1 MPTQTTSVRTLD
13 RRAHRR
19 HRPRA
24 LAPVTVFVLPDFRSY
39 DAYVK
44 DLAAGGAGLRV
55 RGSPPAPGTRL
66 LVRFPGPGGDT
77 THTALAEVV
86 HSGGWEEGGYALVGC
101 RFLSQPAFNRIHE
114 SFLPGG

>member
-1 MPTQTTSVRTLD
+1 MLKQTTCVRTLD

-24 LAPVTVFVLPDFRSY
+24 LAPVTVLVLPALRSY

-44 DLAAGGAGLRV
+44 DLAEGGAGLRV
-55 RGSPPAPGTRL
+55 RGQPPAPGARL
-66 LVRFPGPGGDT
+66 LVRFPGPGGGT

-86 HSGGWEEGGYALVGC
+86 HSRGGEEGGYALIGC
-101 RFLSQPAFNRIHE
+101 RFLSRPAFNRMHE
-114 SFLPGG
+114 SLLPGG

>member
-1 MPTQTTSVRTLD
+1 MLTQTTSVRTLD

-24 LAPVTVFVLPDFRSY
+24 LAPVTVFVLPELRSY
-39 DAYVK
+39 AAYVK
-44 DLAAGGAGLRV
+44 DLTAGGTGLRV
-55 RGSPPAPGTRL
+55 SGSPPAPGARL
-66 LVRFPGPGGDT
+66 LVRFPGPGGGT

-86 HSGGWEEGGYALVGC
+86 HSGGGEEDGYALVGC
-101 RFLSQPAFNRIHE
+101 RFLSQPAFNRMHE